1 MVFVP
6 KDSPYGDLPA
16 QAFWKAGVVRATNE
30 LPEQIYCKKF
40 VITKSD
46 KIVTAGSCFAQ
57 HVGRVLKR
65 RGFSVIDREP
75 PPAELPD
82 WRHQAY
88 GFSMYSARYGNI
100 YTTLQL
106 YQLVKEAFRSRPSK
120 PLVWEKDGRYWDA
133 LRPAIE
139 PQGYASMDELV
150 EHRRFHLA
158 QVRQCF
164 LEMDVFV
171 FTLGLTEA
179 WQHLPSGRVVPVAPG
194 VIAGSYD
201 EDQYRFLNL
210 GVRRNLKIF
219 RRFLHLLE
227 RSRAGL
233 PQPRILLTVSPVPL
247 TASASGEHVLVANT
261 YSKAVLRVVAAE
273 LAHSSSFID
282 YLPSYELVTNPVT
295 IAQGYGSNWRSVSEY
310 GVSRA
315 MSCFVAEHD
324 DVGSMPMDAPASLVS
339 APSHDVDSD
348 QSAAMAIA
356 CEEELLDLPDGV

>member
-1 MVFVP
+1 ML

-16 QAFWKAGVVRATNE
+16 HAFWKTGVVQATTQ

-40 VITKSD
+40 TIAKSD

-57 HVGRVLKR
+57 HIGRVLKR
-65 RGFSVIDREP
+65 RGFSVVDREP
-75 PPAELPD
+75 PPPELPD
-82 WRHQAY
+82 WRHQVY

-106 YQLVKEAFRSRPSK
+106 HQLVKEAFRASPK
-120 PLVWEKDGRYWDA
+120 KLLVWEKNGRYFDA

-139 PQGYASMDELV
+139 PDGYASIEELT
-150 EHRRFHLA
+150 EHRRLHLD
-158 QVRQCF
+158 QVRKCF

-179 WQHLPSGRVVPVAPG
+179 WQHRPSGRVVPVAPG

-201 EDQYRFLNL
+201 KDQYQFLNL
-210 GVRRNLKIF
+210 SVQSNLKIF
-219 RRFLHLLE
+219 RRFLNFLDRH
-227 RSRAGL
+227 RDGL

-247 TASASGEHVLVANT
+247 TGSASGEHVLVANT

-273 LAHSSSFID
+273 LAHSSPFID

-295 IAQGYGSNWRSVSEY
+295 ISQAYGANLRSVSDY

-315 MSCFVAEHD
+315 MGCFVAEHD
-324 DVGSMPMDAPASLVS
+324 PEGSMPIDSSATLLSPA
-339 APSHDVDSD
+339 AHDVTSD

-356 CEEELLDLPDGV
+356 CEEELLDLPDRLP

>member
-1 MVFVP
+1 MSQ
-6 KDSPYGDLPA
+6 DSPYGELPA
-16 QAFWKAGVVRATNE
+16 QAFWKTGVVQATTQ

-40 VITKSD
+40 LINKTD

-57 HVGRVLKR
+57 HVGRVLR
-65 RGFSVIDREP
+65 QRGFSVVDREP
-75 PPAELPD
+75 PPPELPE
-82 WRHQAY
+82 WRHRLY

-106 YQLVKEAFRSRPSK
+106 YQLVKEAFRVRPKK
-120 PLVWEKDGRYWDA
+120 PLVWKKNGRYFDA
-133 LRPAIE
+133 LRPTIE
-139 PQGYASMDELV
+139 PNGYASIDELT
-150 EHRRFHLA
+150 EHRRLHLDE
-158 QVRQCF
+158 VRQCF

-179 WQHLPSGRVVPVAPG
+179 WQHRRSGRVVPVAPG

-201 EDQYRFLNL
+201 EGRYRFLNL

-219 RRFLHLLE
+219 RRFLNFLGRH
-227 RSRAGL
+227 RDGL

-247 TASASGEHVLVANT
+247 TASASGQHVLVANT

-273 LAHSSSFID
+273 LAHSSPFID
-282 YLPSYELVTNPVT
+282 YLPSYELVTNPAT
-295 IAQGYGSNWRSVSEY
+295 ISQGYGANLRSVSDY

-315 MSCFVAEHD
+315 MGCFVSEHD
-324 DVGSMPMDAPASLVS
+324 SEGALLTDSSS
-339 APSHDVDSD
+339 AQFPHVTHDLNSD

-356 CEEELLDLPDGV
+356 CEEELLDLPGRLP